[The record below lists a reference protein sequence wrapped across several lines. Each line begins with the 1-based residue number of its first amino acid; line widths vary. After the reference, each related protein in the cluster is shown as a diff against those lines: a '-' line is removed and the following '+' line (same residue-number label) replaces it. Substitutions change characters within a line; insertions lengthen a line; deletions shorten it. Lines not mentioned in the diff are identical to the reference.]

1 MEHSMQ
7 QNDLVFLGSN
17 NLITFLFTDPRK
29 AERAYH
35 SLLSH
40 GYDKND
46 INVIMSNNTYD
57 TYFTNSD
64 ISNDT
69 LGTKAAEGM
78 GIGGAVGG
86 TVGAL
91 AAALAAM
98 GTSLIIPGLGIVI
111 AGSLAAGIA
120 GAGAGAVTG
129 GLIGALVGYGIPD
142 DQAKMIEDGINRG
155 GVLVS
160 VKARTEEER
169 TALKNEWLPN
179 PTAAYSI

>member
-1 MEHSMQ
+1 MESAIQ
-7 QNDLVFLGSN
+7 EYDLVFLGSD

-40 GYDKND
+40 GFEKND

-57 TYFTNSD
+57 AYFTNSD
-64 ISNDT
+64 ISKDT

-78 GIGGAVGG
+78 RVGGAVGG
-86 TVGAL
+86 TVGAF

-98 GTSLIIPGLGIVI
+98 GTSLIIPGLGAVI

-120 GAGAGAVTG
+120 GAGAVTG
-129 GLIGALVGYGIPD
+129 GLIGALIGYGIPD

-155 GVLVS
+155 SVLVS
-160 VKARTEEER
+160 VKARTEAER
-169 TALKNEWLPN
+169 LALKSEWTPN
-179 PTAAYSI
+179 STATYSI